1 MKKDLSLLEELNHIL
16 DNLSKQKNKSIQDY
30 EDLKKR
36 VLLKFDSQIDHLYKK
51 RDYIS
56 EVLSHQEKLKK
67 LKLGVW
73 KKLIKANPWKTIAYI
88 FSMPFIYIMI
98 IPGVIMHVCIEIYQQ
113 VCFRIYRIPLV
124 KPKEYF
130 IFDRRNLPQLNWLE
144 KFNCFYCSYYNCLVS
159 YMQEIV
165 GRTERFWCPIKHAK
179 RMPNYHGHYESFVD
193 YSDAKNLRKN
203 WKKLRQFEEFKEKK

>member
-1 MKKDLSLLEELNHIL
+1 MKKDLSLLEEFNLIL

-36 VLLKFDSQIDHLYKK
+36 VLLRFDSQIDYLYKK
-51 RDYIS
+51 HDYIS
-56 EVLSHQEKLKK
+56 EVLSNRKELKK

-73 KKLIKANPWKTIAYI
+73 TKLIRTNIWVTLKFIV
-88 FSMPFIYIMI
+88 SMPFIYMMI
-98 IPGVIMHVCIEIYQQ
+98 IPGIIMHIGLEIYHQ
-113 VCFRIYRIPLV
+113 VCFRIYKIPLV
-124 KPKEYF
+124 KSKDYF
-130 IFDRRNLPQLNWLE
+130 IFDRSTLPHLNWLE
-144 KFNCFYCSYYNCLVS
+144 KFNCFYCSYYNCFVS

-179 RMPNYHGHYESFVD
+179 IMPNVHEYYECFVD